1 MDDLQ
6 KRIDN
11 LHYEIGSLHE
21 QVRNY
26 QLITETQ
33 KQKIDVLVNS
43 LNVIR
48 TVHRHAKNFE
58 VADAIR
64 EVLEKLGFEVKDE
77 PIRDNPPV
85 TGKEPSEL

>member
-1 MDDLQ
+1 MNDLQ

-26 QLITETQ
+26 QLIAETQ
-33 KQKIDVLVNS
+33 KHKIDVLVNS

-77 PIRDNPPV
+77 PIKDNPPV